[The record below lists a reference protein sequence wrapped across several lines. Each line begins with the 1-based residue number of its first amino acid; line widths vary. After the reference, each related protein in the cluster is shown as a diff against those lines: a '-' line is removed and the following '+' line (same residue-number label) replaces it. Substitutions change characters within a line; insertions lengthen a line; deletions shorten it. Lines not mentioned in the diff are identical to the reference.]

1 MLIITRFL
9 WVTFQIFELSRE
21 NTDAGI
27 RRVLASLPAGLHETY
42 ARILQRIKKDRK
54 PDVARGIFQ
63 WLAVARRPLSL
74 DEIAESTAL
83 EPGRLAWDEDYLPT
97 NPFRLIEGCGNLVTH
112 RIDDNSIQFAHS
124 TVLEFLLSSPSSTPT
139 PELLITEFEANMFVA
154 KVCLTYLSFPEFQR
168 QLSRIPQDRKVAA
181 TDMAVSEWVPSM
193 VRGNRAGEY
202 MWNMARYWRMPIQS
216 HNVTAAS
223 VLPHPHPQPAPSPT
237 NVLGKKYKLLDYVST
252 HWIYHCARLPQ
263 GETSDWRVI
272 EALVFDRILP
282 FTHLPWTQAGEH
294 AILEASVGGSNKVD
308 PEALLNW
315 AAESRHASLFNLVIT
330 MMRTNGRTDRE
341 IPVQNAWGVACKT
354 GDAGLVAVML
364 SMDADVVD
372 DLKSQNVRTT
382 L

>member
-27 RRVLASLPAGLHETY
+27 RKALASLPAGLHETY
-42 ARILQRIKKDRK
+42 ARILERIKKDRK

-83 EPGRLAWDEDYLPT
+83 EPGRFTRDESHLPT

-139 PELLITEFEANMFVA
+139 PELFITEVQASEYVA
-154 KVCLTYLSFPEFQR
+154 KVCLAYLSLPDFQR
-168 QLSRIPQDRKVAA
+168 QVSRIPNNRKVSAI
-181 TDMAVSEWVPSM
+181 DMTVADWIPSM
-193 VRGNRAGEY
+193 VSGNLPGEY
-202 MWNMARYWRMPIQS
+202 MWNMARYWRTPIQS

-223 VLPHPHPQPAPSPT
+223 VLPHPSPPPAPSPT
-237 NVLGKKYKLLDYVST
+237 DVLGKKYRLLDYVST
-252 HWIYHCARLPQ
+252 HWIYHCARLPE

-282 FTHLPWTQAGEH
+282 FTHLPWKQAGEH
-294 AILEASVGGSNKVD
+294 AIPEASVGCSEV
-308 PEALLNW
+308 LLNW
-315 AAESRHASLFNLVIT
+315 AASSRHASLFNLFII
-330 MMRTNGRTDRE
+330 MMRTNGRADKE
-341 IPVQNAWGVACKT
+341 IPVQTAWQLACLT
-354 GDAGLVAVML
+354 GDAELVAVIL

-372 DLKSQNVRTT
+372 ELKCQVVRTT
-382 L
+382 P